1 MFFGFWRAQTFFFI
15 KLGQAVRCQI
25 AAQTTATHDDL
36 MIKVGHFGCCPKQCI
51 SNYIRD
57 SAVLVFVKGPP
68 RAHCGPRHLCHMRAC
83 RIAIQTETFEHLP
96 TSVFFFYVSIAAQ
109 TTTPHDYQSWACWI
123 LPQTMHFE
131 FYPRLICACVR
142 ERPPREP
149 TSPLSHEGMLLA
161 AALLSKPR
169 LSNICRPTFLFLCQ
183 HRRPDPN
190 TTCWIKL
197 GHVGFG
203 QMMSETRLCVF
214 LWEGPN
220 HMVIKLG
227 SCGARC
233 FILWSQ
239 IFEERAAQP
248 TCPNQRTV
256 TDVSK
261 GSDGAPRFSEHAAVL
276 AARVWAR

>member
-1 MFFGFWRAQTFFFI
+1 MVVSASGEPGRFFI

-57 SAVLVFVKGPP
+57 SSVLVFVKGPP
-68 RAHCGPRHLCHMRAC
+68 ESPL
-83 RIAIQTETFEHLP
+83 
-96 TSVFFFYVSIAAQ
+96 
-109 TTTPHDYQSWACWI
+109 W
-123 LPQTMHFE
+123 
-131 FYPRLICACVR
+131 
-142 ERPPREP
+142 P

-190 TTCWIKL
+190 ATGWIKL

-239 IFEERAAQP
+239 ICEERAAQP

-256 TDVSK
+256 GRIEGFRWCT
-261 GSDGAPRFSEHAAVL
+261 AVL
-276 AARVWAR
+276 GACCCVGGTRVGPLRNLRQLMRKTSRSGQAS